1 MFWTTVI
8 QDGQCCLLF
17 TGGLYTSYIRIEF
30 GLKDILCKP
39 KMVYSVYCQEIPE
52 GVNGPLGAVGKIYL
66 IFWCVVAL
74 RKVAVDLS
82 IVQQVVVDQVPAPAL
97 IVAAQQGHVALTL
110 HGRPL
115 GGDADD
121 GHRAKGAFP
130 PDLPGV
136 PAFREADLAARAV
149 RALGDG
155 VPVKS
160 EAVLLHV
167 YIAGTIMRA

>member
-1 MFWTTVI
+1 MGYCHTRGAIFKSNMVI
-8 QDGQCCLLF
+8 KFALLWFKRYF
-17 TGGLYTSYIRIEF
+17 TQTQI
-30 GLKDILCKP
+30 CK
-39 KMVYSVYCQEIPE
+39 
-52 GVNGPLGAVGKIYL
+52 YL

-74 RKVAVDLS
+74 REVAVDLPV
-82 IVQQVVVDQVPAPAL
+82 VQQVVVDQVPAPAL
-97 IVAAQQGHVALTL
+97 IVAAQQSHVALAL

-121 GHRAKGAFP
+121 GHRAERAFP

-136 PAFREADLAARAV
+136 PTFREADLATCAV

-155 VPVKS
+155 VPVES

-167 YIAGTIMRA
+167 HVAGAVVGAQAVLVGLELQEEREKQTAQCCGDHMHD

>member
-1 MFWTTVI
+1 M
-8 QDGQCCLLF
+8 
-17 TGGLYTSYIRIEF
+17 
-30 GLKDILCKP
+30 
-39 KMVYSVYCQEIPE
+39 
-52 GVNGPLGAVGKIYL
+52 
-66 IFWCVVAL
+66 
-74 RKVAVDLS
+74 
-82 IVQQVVVDQVPAPAL
+82 QQVVVDQVPAPAL

-121 GHRAKGAFP
+121 GHRAEGAFP

-136 PAFREADLAARAV
+136 SAFREADLAACAV

-155 VPVKS
+155 VSVKS

-167 YIAGTIMRA
+167 HVAGAIVGAQAVLVGLELQEEKKSKQQGVVVTTGMFEDFSV